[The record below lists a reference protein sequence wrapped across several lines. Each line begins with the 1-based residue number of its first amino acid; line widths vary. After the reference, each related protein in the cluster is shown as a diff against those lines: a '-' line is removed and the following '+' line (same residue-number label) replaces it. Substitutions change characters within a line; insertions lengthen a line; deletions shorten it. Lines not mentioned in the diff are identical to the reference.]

1 MDDGGSGPN
10 LLQRLDYS
18 ILQQCIHC
26 GMCLPTCP
34 TYDATKH
41 ETSSPRGRIA
51 LMRAVADGNLVPNSA
66 QFADEMFFCLGC
78 LACET
83 ACPAG
88 VNYAEMLEFARAEV
102 GLRGSW
108 LIRWL
113 FAKPSRL
120 RTVAR
125 LLRLDQ
131 RLGLTRALR
140 PLMPN
145 WLRDLHA
152 VQPRISTKFSAE
164 LIAERELPTTNHQ
177 SLGFGAGLLT
187 APSEVTDRSPGV
199 VRGRETLAQRTNG
212 PPDTPRSPLSAPR
225 FHVGLLTGCI
235 QDVAFAEVNRDTV
248 DVLLANGC
256 EVFTPRNQVCCGS
269 LMGHNGELQLAR
281 KLAVQNLDAFPLDDL
296 DAIIVNSAGCGSFM
310 KRYRHL
316 LPDDPRAKVWDSKV
330 RDISEWLAEIG
341 LRPPSTISHEP
352 FRVTYHDACHLVHG
366 QKISQ
371 PPRELLRAIPG
382 VEPVELPE
390 ATWCCGSAGIY
401 NITEPEMSL
410 ALLERKMK
418 HIAATGAQVV
428 ATGNPGCIG
437 QLRYG
442 AKRFGI
448 AIEVVHPIT
457 LLARAYRGTLFQ
469 S

>member
-1 MDDGGSGPN
+1 MSGSN
-10 LLQRLDYS
+10 LLQQLDYS

-26 GMCLPTCP
+26 GLCLPTCP

-51 LMRAVADGNLVPNSA
+51 LMRAVADGKLAANSA
-66 QFADEMFFCLGC
+66 QFADEMYFCLGC

-88 VNYAEMLEFARAEV
+88 VDYARMLEYSRAEV
-102 GLRGSW
+102 GSRGK
-108 LIRWL
+108 LLLRWL

-120 RTVAR
+120 RTVAK
-125 LLRLDQ
+125 LLRFDQ
-131 RLGLTRALR
+131 RIGLTRALR
-140 PLMPN
+140 PLMPRQ
-145 WLRDLHA
+145 LRELHA
-152 VQPRISTKFSAE
+152 LQPKICDKFSFD
-164 LIAERELPTTNHQ
+164 LIFEHESPVTCHQ
-177 SLGFGAGLLT
+177 S
-187 APSEVTDRSPGV
+187 PKYR
-199 VRGRETLAQRTNG
+199 
-212 PPDTPRSPLSAPR
+212 
-225 FHVGLLTGCI
+225 VGMLTGCV
-235 QDVAFAEVNRDTV
+235 QDVAYADVNRDTV
-248 DVLLANGC
+248 DVLLANCC
-256 EVFTPRNQVCCGS
+256 EVVTPRTQVCCGS
-269 LMGHNGELQLAR
+269 LMGHNGELALAR
-281 KLAVQNLDAFPLDDL
+281 KFARQNLDAFNLGEL

-316 LPDDPRAKVWDSKV
+316 LPDDPRAKLWDAKV
-330 RDISEWLAEIG
+330 HDIHEWLAKIG
-341 LRPPSTISHEP
+341 IQSPRAVAGPTTKVAYHE
-352 FRVTYHDACHLVHG
+352 ACHLVHG
-366 QKISQ
+366 QKIAQ

-382 VEPVELPE
+382 VELVELTE

-401 NITEPEMSL
+401 NITQPEMSM

-442 AKRFGI
+442 AKRI
-448 AIEVVHPIT
+448 SLNVEVLHPVT
-457 LLARAYRGTLFQ
+457 LLARAYR